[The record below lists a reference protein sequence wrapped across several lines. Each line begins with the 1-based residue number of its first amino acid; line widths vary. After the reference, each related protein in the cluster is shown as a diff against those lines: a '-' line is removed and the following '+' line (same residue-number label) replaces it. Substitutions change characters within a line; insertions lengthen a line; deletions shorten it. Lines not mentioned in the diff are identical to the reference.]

1 MAEYRAW
8 DAQRKA
14 DENQKNVVASPVVDV
29 VVIAK
34 PKENS
39 RDGRH
44 KILSREFTAD
54 YGHYPLGCLGKLKG
68 GKASLTSMSSSWKDF
83 FTDEEFLRQAS
94 QLGG

>member
-39 RDGRH
+39 RDG
-44 KILSREFTAD
+44 
-54 YGHYPLGCLGKLKG
+54 
-68 GKASLTSMSSSWKDF
+68 
-83 FTDEEFLRQAS
+83 
-94 QLGG
+94 